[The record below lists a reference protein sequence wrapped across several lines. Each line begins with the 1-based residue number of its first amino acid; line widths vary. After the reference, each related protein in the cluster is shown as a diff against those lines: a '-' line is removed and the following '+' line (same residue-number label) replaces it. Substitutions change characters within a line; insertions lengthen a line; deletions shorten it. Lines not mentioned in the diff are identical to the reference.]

1 MNEGP
6 EIDRFR
12 LDGRA
17 SRLRILR
24 WVPLVIAILIMIA
37 FAVLLVIGRESS
49 RPVGQLPGTPRRSP
63 QSHFN
68 PVDPR
73 PTAIQIGP
81 GYSTRITIS
90 ADPESVPEQVSRSAA
105 RS

>member
-6 EIDRFR
+6 EIDRSR
-12 LDGRA
+12 LNPRA
-17 SRLRILR
+17 SRLRIFR

-63 QSHFN
+63 QSRFN
-68 PVDPR
+68 SVDPPLNRNPNR
-73 PTAIQIGP
+73 PRLLHAH
-81 GYSTRITIS
+81 YNFR
-90 ADPESVPEQVSRSAA
+90 
-105 RS
+105 